1 MLQDLNTNWESLEDR
16 QEAKERNK
24 RREIQIAKALGK
36 KRNFNEK
43 EQILA
48 KNRKITEM
56 FNSIPKTEATK
67 IEDEMR
73 KEDIRELR
81 EMKANLWRKWRGKR
95 KVMENKIRIPTEVE
109 KLDKKIENMEKKIND
124 YKERKEE
131 QIKRKNKKQKE

>member
-1 MLQDLNTNWESLEDR
+1 MLQDLNTNWESLEDWE
-16 QEAKERNK
+16 EAKERNT

-81 EMKANLWRKWRGKR
+81 KIKANLEGEEKGNGEKDQNLNRGG
-95 KVMENKIRIPTEVE
+95 KIR
-109 KLDKKIENMEKKIND
+109 
-124 YKERKEE
+124 
-131 QIKRKNKKQKE
+131 QKN

>member
-1 MLQDLNTNWESLEDR
+1 MLQDLNTNWESLEDW
-16 QEAKERNK
+16 EEMTERNT

-56 FNSIPKTEATK
+56 FNSIPKNEATK

-73 KEDIRELR
+73 KEDIRERR
-81 EMKANLWRKWRGKR
+81 EMKANLWRKWRGKS
-95 KVMENKIRIPTEVE
+95 KVMENKIRIPTAVE
-109 KLDKKIENMEKKIND
+109 K
-124 YKERKEE
+124 
-131 QIKRKNKKQKE
+131 